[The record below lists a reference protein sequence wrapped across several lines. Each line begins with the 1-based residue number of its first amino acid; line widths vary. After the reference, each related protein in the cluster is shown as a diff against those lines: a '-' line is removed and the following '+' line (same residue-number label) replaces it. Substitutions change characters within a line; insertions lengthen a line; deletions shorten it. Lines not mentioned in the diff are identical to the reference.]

1 MGTDKDYQKKKKK
14 VGSMALWPL
23 FMDRIDMSP
32 GYVPLLDC
40 RLLKLPP
47 KYTHTHTHTHI
58 YFFEKNMSNC
68 SYPTSTPA
76 AY

>member
-40 RLLKLPP
+40 RLLVGPKQTPP
-47 KYTHTHTHTHI
+47 KIHTHTPTHTHTHTFI
-58 YFFEKNMSNC
+58 FLKKI
-68 SYPTSTPA
+68 
-76 AY
+76 